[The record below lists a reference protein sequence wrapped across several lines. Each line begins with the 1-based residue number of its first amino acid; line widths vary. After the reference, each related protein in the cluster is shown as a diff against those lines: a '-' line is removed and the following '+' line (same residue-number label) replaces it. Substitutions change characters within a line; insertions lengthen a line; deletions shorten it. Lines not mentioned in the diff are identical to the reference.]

1 MTRPCDGFNLSP
13 RPCGQR
19 ASSAL
24 RCPIG
29 WPAKDN
35 TLAILA
41 PPAMTT
47 SYTVLLAYYTA
58 GPQVAS

>member
-19 ASSAL
+19 ASGAL

-29 WPAKDN
+29 WPAKGQYPRHPGPPSDDN
-35 TLAILA
+35 KL
-41 PPAMTT
+41 
-47 SYTVLLAYYTA
+47 LLAYYTA